1 MLGITEKGILYKDQ
15 NRAIDLDTRFRQVK
29 ESGIFDYYDKTPE
42 DPNLLDEYLCASD
55 KYDIPIL
62 AGGWT
67 YQLGSD
73 ELLNILNEDRD
84 FIIEEINNIS
94 R

>member
-1 MLGITEKGILYKDQ
+1 MSQLILGITEKGILYKDQ
-15 NRAIDLDTRFRQVK
+15 HRVIDLDTRFRMVK

-42 DPNLLDEYLCASD
+42 DPSLLDDYLRASE
-55 KYDIPIL
+55 KYDIPVL

-73 ELLNILNEDRD
+73 EQLFKDKL
-84 FIIEEINNIS
+84 
-94 R
+94 